1 MLKNI
6 ETYRKKLDLL
16 VVVDNSDKPNNFVL
30 DKLVKLNNIKIISMH
45 GNQGIAFA
53 LNQILNWAKSQR
65 YSWVLTMDQDSIC
78 SVNMI
83 DEYLKYINDQK
94 IALICPFV
102 LNNGKITFDEYNK
115 MKLPKVNN
123 IIDPV
128 KCITSGCLTNVKIVD
143 KLGGFNDKLFINC
156 VDVDLNCRV
165 IENGYK
171 IIRVNTA
178 YMIQQMG
185 KGKKIKL
192 FEYIQHLTGM
202 NLFRRSKVIAVYSN
216 KRLYYY
222 SRNSR

>member
-1 MLKNI
+1 
-6 ETYRKKLDLL
+6 
-16 VVVDNSDKPNNFVL
+16 
-30 DKLVKLNNIKIISMH
+30 MH

-128 KCITSGCLTNVKIVD
+128 NV
-143 KLGGFNDKLFINC
+143 L
-156 VDVDLNCRV
+156 
-165 IENGYK
+165 
-171 IIRVNTA
+171 
-178 YMIQQMG
+178 
-185 KGKKIKL
+185 
-192 FEYIQHLTGM
+192 HL
-202 NLFRRSKVIAVYSN
+202 VV
-216 KRLYYY
+216 
-222 SRNSR
+222 

>member
-128 KCITSGCLTNVKIVD
+128 NV
-143 KLGGFNDKLFINC
+143 L
-156 VDVDLNCRV
+156 
-165 IENGYK
+165 
-171 IIRVNTA
+171 
-178 YMIQQMG
+178 
-185 KGKKIKL
+185 
-192 FEYIQHLTGM
+192 HL
-202 NLFRRSKVIAVYSN
+202 VV
-216 KRLYYY
+216 
-222 SRNSR
+222 